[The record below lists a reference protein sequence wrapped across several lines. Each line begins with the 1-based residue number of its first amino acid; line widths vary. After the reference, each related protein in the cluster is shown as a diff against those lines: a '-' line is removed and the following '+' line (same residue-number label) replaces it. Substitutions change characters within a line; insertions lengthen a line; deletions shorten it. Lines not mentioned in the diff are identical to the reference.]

1 MAVKNFSTTKRGRSS
16 SRGRSLSRGRS
27 WSRKRVDKEKQNQP
41 EQQQSPKKLL
51 NVTVTILSLNG
62 VRAKETAKS
71 IFTKQKPSDK
81 TSDLASPSTTNRG
94 RSLSRRRSPS
104 RGRSK
109 SWGRSLSRSRSLSRG
124 QNKDTRGR
132 GRSAKI
138 APFDA
143 AEEENNTT
151 LVASF
156 GRISV
161 TKKGGPSKKITHI
174 SSQPLELPDESTFDD
189 VVYWPDESKSF
200 KFQRHFP
207 YEQENMKLSRY
218 APQLCPIQLSIS
230 RNGKMYKLGR
240 AEVYLSGEENGQA
253 SMNVPVV
260 NVSNSGGGGSGS
272 VSFRKLKGDTLKCGL
287 AERAT
292 LRVLVKVDEP
302 STVSW
307 GAIRKAVSSDEQD
320 VIRERSFL
328 QYICC
333 Q

>member
-1 MAVKNFSTTKRGRSS
+1 MAVKLSTTKRGRSS
-16 SRGRSLSRGRS
+16 SRGRSISRGRS
-27 WSRKRVDKEKQNQP
+27 RTWSRKRQVDKDKQNQQ
-41 EQQQSPKKLL
+41 EQEQSPKKLL

-62 VRAKETAKS
+62 VRAKETA
-71 IFTKQKPSDK
+71 T
-81 TSDLASPSTTNRG
+81 TTNRG
-94 RSLSRRRSPS
+94 RSLSRGRIPS

-138 APFDA
+138 APLDDA
-143 AEEENNTT
+143 AEENGTT

-161 TKKGGPSKKITHI
+161 TKKGVPSKKITHI
-174 SSQPLELPDESTFDD
+174 SSQPLELPGESTFDD
-189 VVYWPDESKSF
+189 VVYWPNESKSF